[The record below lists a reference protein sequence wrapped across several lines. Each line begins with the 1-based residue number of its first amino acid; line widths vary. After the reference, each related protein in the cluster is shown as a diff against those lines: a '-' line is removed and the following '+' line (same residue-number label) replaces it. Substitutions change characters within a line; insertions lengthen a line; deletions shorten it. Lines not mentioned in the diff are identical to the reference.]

1 MQKRQWMQRIGSLC
15 VAGWFFLSSQ
25 ALAAQTLDVG
35 LNQAY
40 SLYAGSNITKIA
52 VANPAIADVAMV
64 SADTVL
70 VIGKDSGCTTL
81 IVWTADGMVQ
91 EFTIGV
97 SGRDDALTGAIANA
111 IHENGVTAERVKD
124 KILLRGTV
132 RGQQEK
138 DTAKR
143 IAELYC
149 SKDNIL
155 DLLQMTD
162 PSQIN
167 IEAEI
172 IEIGSDDVEKLGVQY
187 ASPTKV
193 EVDQDSGWRT
203 VTMGTTG
210 SFNAGEDFGG
220 NHDTNLWL
228 INHFS
233 HLDATINALITKGKA
248 KILSRPSITTMSGD
262 KANILIGGEIPIPV
276 NDNNGK
282 VTVEWKEYGIKLGI
296 EPAVNADN
304 SITSKVAAEV
314 STLDQVNRVAV
325 SSNVSIPALRSRKAE
340 SIITIPSG
348 MTMVIG
354 GLLNSEDAKTVTKV
368 PFLGDIPV
376 LGEFFRHT
384 EHSGDKRELVLLITP
399 RLVNENTPAKMSED
413 LQAVYEAGRKE
424 EKQLQAVGL
433 NDRNTEKGTA
443 TKPVQENSSQ
453 SAEQMA
459 SHAAGNAN

>member
-1 MQKRQWMQRIGSLC
+1 
-15 VAGWFFLSSQ
+15 
-25 ALAAQTLDVG
+25 
-35 LNQAY
+35 
-40 SLYAGSNITKIA
+40 
-52 VANPAIADVAMV
+52 MV

-172 IEIGSDDVEKLGVQY
+172 IEIGSDDVGKLGVQY

-433 NDRNTEKGTA
+433 NDKNTEKGTA